1 MTSCKACSRGM
12 CIKRLDMFSNLRP
25 EYLKELLDGV
35 EHVEYEKGEVLFHEG
50 SISETL
56 YFINHGSIKLFV
68 NTLDGKEQILHILSS
83 GNFLGMLDLLKD
95 GQYRFSAKAIDDCK
109 MCTLNRKHF
118 IRTLKDNPDMA
129 ISIIETLT
137 DKLVKTERLV
147 KSLATNDIN
156 SRISYLLNYLID
168 EYGVKKDNQ
177 IDINVPISREE
188 MANMIG
194 VSRET
199 ISRKLKQL
207 EKDKIIKIITPK
219 NITILNRYV
228 LEENF

>member
-1 MTSCKACSRGM
+1 MSSCKTCSRGM
-12 CIKRLDMFSNLRP
+12 CIRRLNMFANLKP

-35 EHVEYEKGEVLFHEG
+35 EHTEYKKGEILFYEG

-56 YFINHGSIKLFV
+56 YFINQGSIKLFV
-68 NTLDGKEQILHILSS
+68 NTLEGKEQIIHILFS
-83 GNFLGMLDLLKD
+83 GNFLGAFDLLKD
-95 GQYRFSAKAIDDCK
+95 SKYRFSAKAIDDCK
-109 MCTLNRKHF
+109 LCKLNRKHF
-118 IRTLKDNPDMA
+118 IRTLKENPDMA
-129 ISIIETLT
+129 VNLIETLT

-147 KSLATNDIN
+147 KSLATNNIN

-168 EYGVKKDNQ
+168 EYGVKKDDQ
-177 IDINVPISREE
+177 IDIKIPISREE

-219 NITILNRYV
+219 NITILNKYI